1 MRHESRW
8 STNIDYKCDTKV
20 DWHAGRGTTCW
31 ETKSLNMLNTM
42 HKPARHLETDTKKKN
57 DAERTRFHNPKRLN
71 KRQRL
76 KNQKSKKFKSAAG
89 GIDSTKPF

>member
-42 HKPARHLETDTKKKN
+42 HDAQACQTLRDRHKKEKQCRENKIPQPKETEQETEIKKSEK
-57 DAERTRFHNPKRLN
+57 
-71 KRQRL
+71 
-76 KNQKSKKFKSAAG
+76 
-89 GIDSTKPF
+89 

>member
-1 MRHESRW
+1 MQAEGPRVERLSHSICLTR
-8 STNIDYKCDTKV
+8 C
-20 DWHAGRGTTCW
+20 
-31 ETKSLNMLNTM
+31 TM
-42 HKPARHLETDTKKKN
+42 HKPVRHFETDTKKKN
-57 DAERTRFHNPKRLN
+57 NAERTRFHNPKRLN